1 MEAPLLA
8 LLLITVA
15 VVLGFTDSTGT
26 GASFLGC
33 SCAGFVA
40 PPNPPKAGAAA
51 VPAVWPKL
59 KEGTLPK
66 KDVAGFAVA
75 SPSPAAAL
83 IVAVVTVVA
92 VVFTNGLLWLKLKDA
107 GAGSGVETGA
117 AKLEAS
123 LGAAGFDAVGLAKA
137 VAACVALCATVGFD
151 AAAAEAAA
159 AVFFLSSAFSFVSRI
174 TSDLRPTRSGRCG
187 LIT

>member
-1 MEAPLLA
+1 MEAPLVV

-15 VVLGFTDSTGT
+15 VVLGFIDSTVTGT
-26 GASFLGC
+26 SFLGC

-40 PPNPPKAGAAA
+40 PPNPLKAGAAA

-59 KEGTLPK
+59 KVGTLPR
-66 KDVAGFAVA
+66 KDVAGFAVV
-75 SPSPAAAL
+75 SLTPAAAL

-117 AKLEAS
+117 AKLETS
-123 LGAAGFDAVGLAKA
+123 LGAAGFEAVGLANA
-137 VAACVALCATVGFD
+137 VAACV
-151 AAAAEAAA
+151 
-159 AVFFLSSAFSFVSRI
+159 
-174 TSDLRPTRSGRCG
+174 DL
-187 LIT
+187 